1 MSRQSRAT
9 PRSSK
14 KIHPRLATAESAASG
29 SLTPRSQTFNK
40 TVDNYRPADMFN
52 HMAEHQAQLDLV
64 FRALG
69 DHTRRAMLQRLAKG
83 EHTVSELAAPYRMSL
98 AAASKHIQTLER
110 AGLVK
115 RTVRGRI
122 HYCRIDPRP
131 LARADDWLRGYERLW
146 DTRIERLVELL
157 RHPDNEPSDTE

>member
-1 MSRQSRAT
+1 VRAT
-9 PRSSK
+9 KSPTS
-14 KIHPRLATAESAASG
+14 
-29 SLTPRSQTFNK
+29 FNR
-40 TVDNYRPADMFN
+40 TVDNRAIHAIFN
-52 HMAEHQAQLDLV
+52 RMVEHTHKRLDLV
-64 FRALG
+64 FRALS
-69 DHTRRAMLQRLAKG
+69 DQTRRAMLERLAKG
-83 EHTVSELAAPYRMSL
+83 EHTVGELASPYRMSL
-98 AAASKHIQTLER
+98 AAASKHIQTLQR

-157 RHPDNEPSDTE
+157 RHPDNDPSTP

>member
-1 MSRQSRAT
+1 MFSHMVDHHDA
-9 PRSSK
+9 
-14 KIHPRLATAESAASG
+14 RLD
-29 SLTPRSQTFNK
+29 PI
-40 TVDNYRPADMFN
+40 
-52 HMAEHQAQLDLV
+52 

-69 DHTRRAMLQRLAKG
+69 DRTRRAMLERLARG
-83 EHTVSELAAPYRMSL
+83 EHTVTELAAPYRMSL

-122 HYCRIDPRP
+122 HYVRIDPRP
-131 LARADDWLRGYERLW
+131 LARADDWLRGYEKLW

-157 RHPDNEPSDTE
+157 RHPDNEPDHTT

>member
-1 MSRQSRAT
+1 M
-9 PRSSK
+9 
-14 KIHPRLATAESAASG
+14 
-29 SLTPRSQTFNK
+29 
-40 TVDNYRPADMFN
+40 VDNSSR
-52 HMAEHQAQLDLV
+52 LDAV
-64 FRALG
+64 FRALA
-69 DHTRRAMLQRLAKG
+69 DPTRRAMLDHLAKG
-83 EHTVSELAAPYRMSL
+83 EQTVSDLAAPHDMSL

-146 DTRIERLVELL
+146 DIRIDRLVDLL
-157 RHPDNEPSDTE
+157 RHPDNHPSNTK

>member
-1 MSRQSRAT
+1 MAGPVESV
-9 PRSSK
+9 
-14 KIHPRLATAESAASG
+14 RLRRCLGRGPS
-29 SLTPRSQTFNK
+29 FNQ
-40 TVDNYRPADMFN
+40 TVDNWASDDIFN
-52 HMAEHQAQLDLV
+52 RMVEHNQARLDLV
-64 FRALG
+64 FHALS
-69 DHTRRAMLQRLAKG
+69 DQTRRAMLGRLARG
-83 EHTVSELAAPYRMSL
+83 EHTVGELASPYRMSL

-157 RHPDNEPSDTE
+157 RHPDNDPSDPR

>member
-1 MSRQSRAT
+1 
-9 PRSSK
+9 
-14 KIHPRLATAESAASG
+14 
-29 SLTPRSQTFNK
+29 
-40 TVDNYRPADMFN
+40 MFN
-52 HMAEHQAQLDLV
+52 RMVEHTQTRLDLV

-69 DHTRRAMLQRLAKG
+69 DHTRRSMLERLAKG
-83 EHTVSELAAPYRMSL
+83 EQTVSELAAPHRMSL
-98 AAASKHIQTLER
+98 AAASKHIQNLER

-122 HYCRIDPRP
+122 HYVRIDPRP

-157 RHPDNEPSDTE
+157 RHPDNDPSDSE